1 MVDFK
6 RKKGESFEN
15 FLRRFNKK
23 LQQTGK
29 LFEARQRQY
38 TSKKKNKRQQKQ
50 YALVSKKMRE
60 EKEYLRKTGKLKDDR
75 RRKW

>member
-29 LFEARQRQY
+29 LYEARQRQY
-38 TSKKKNKRQQKQ
+38 RQKKKNKKQQKQ
-50 YALVSKKMRE
+50 YALVSKKIRS
-60 EKEYLRKTGKLKDDR
+60 EKEYLRKIGKLKENNSKR
-75 RRKW
+75 W